1 MIRSIL
7 QRLALMGLILI
18 GVMTVTFVLSRVLP
32 GSPVEMMLGAK
43 PTLEQIAQA
52 EEELGLNQPLLKQ
65 YGLFLVD
72 AVQGDFGESLIT
84 GQAVTDDVF
93 LRATATLELVTLAL
107 LLALFV
113 GLPLGVQAAVKKETA
128 VDHTVRMGSV
138 AAVAVP
144 VFFLGLLLQMFFAGK
159 LGLLPLQGRID
170 SGVLLD
176 SSFSRVTGF
185 YLVDTLLSGEFGAFA
200 SAVRHLILPVL
211 TLSLAS
217 MATIVRVTRSMMIE
231 AMQQD
236 YISTVR
242 AYGVPQKHIHYRY
255 ALKATLIPLL
265 TVVGLTYGF
274 MLGGSIIVEYVFDW
288 PGVGGYMVQALLNND
303 FPAVMGVT
311 FFIAFAYL
319 LINLLIDLL
328 YQALDPRLRQS

>member
-7 QRLALMGLILI
+7 HRLALMVLILV

-43 PTLEQIAQA
+43 PTPEQIAQA
-52 EEELGLNQPLLKQ
+52 EEELGLNQPLPEQ
-65 YGLFLVD
+65 NGRFLIG
-72 AVQGDFGESLIT
+72 AVQGDFGKSLIT
-84 GQAVTDDVF
+84 GQPVTSDVF
-93 LRATATLELVTLAL
+93 LRATATLELVTLSL

-113 GLPLGVQAAVKKETA
+113 GLPLGVQAAVKKQTA
-128 VDHTVRMGSV
+128 VDHTIRMGSV

-144 VFFLGLLLQMFFAGK
+144 VFFLGLLLQVFFAGK
-159 LGLLPLQGRID
+159 LGILPLQGRID

-176 SSFSRVTGF
+176 YAFARVTGF
-185 YLVDTLLSGEFGAFA
+185 YLIDTLLAGEIGAFA

-231 AMQQD
+231 AMQED
-236 YISTVR
+236 HVLTVR

-319 LINLLIDLL
+319 LINLVIDLL
-328 YQALDPRLRQS
+328 YQALDPRLRQL

>member
-1 MIRSIL
+1 
-7 QRLALMGLILI
+7 MGLILI

-43 PTLEQIAQA
+43 PTAEQIAQA
-52 EEELGLNQPLLKQ
+52 EEELGLNKPLIQQ
-65 YGLFLVD
+65 YGLFLTD

-84 GQAVTDDVF
+84 GQPVTEDVF
-93 LRATATLELVTLAL
+93 LRATATLELVTLSL

-128 VDHTVRMGSV
+128 VDHGVRMGSV

-176 SSFSRVTGF
+176 YAFPRVTGF
-185 YLVDTLLSGEFGAFA
+185 YLIDTLLAGEIGAFA
-200 SAVRHLILPVL
+200 SAVRHLVLPVL

-217 MATIVRVTRSMMIE
+217 MATIVRVTRGMMIE
-231 AMQQD
+231 AMQED

-328 YQALDPRLRQS
+328 YQALDPRLRQT

>member
-1 MIRSIL
+1 MIRTIL
-7 QRLALMGLILI
+7 QRMALMGLILI

-32 GSPVEMMLGAK
+32 GSPVELMLGAK
-43 PTLEQIAQA
+43 PTAEQIAQA
-52 EEELGLNQPLLKQ
+52 EEELGLNKPLPEQ
-65 YGLFLVD
+65 YLRFVGD

-84 GQAVTDDVF
+84 GQPVTEDVF
-93 LRATATLELVTLAL
+93 LRATATLELVTLSL
-107 LLALFV
+107 LVAVFV
-113 GLPLGVQAAVKKETA
+113 GLPLGVKAAVNKETL
-128 VDHTVRMGSV
+128 VDHSVRMGSV

-144 VFFLGLLLQMFFAGK
+144 VFFLGLLLQMLFAGK
-159 LGLLPLQGRID
+159 LGWLPLQGRID

-176 SSFSRVTGF
+176 DPFARVTGS
-185 YLVDTLLSGEFGAFA
+185 YLIDTLLAGEFGAFA
-200 SAVRHLILPVL
+200 SSVRHLLLPVL

-231 AMQQD
+231 AMQED
-236 YISTVR
+236 YVATVR
-242 AYGVPQKHIHYRY
+242 AYGIPQKEIHYRY

-265 TVVGLTYGF
+265 TVIGLTYGF
-274 MLGGSIIVEYVFDW
+274 MLGGSIIVEFVFDW

-319 LINLLIDLL
+319 TINLVIDLL
-328 YQALDPRLRQS
+328 YQALDPRLRKS

>member
-7 QRLALMGLILI
+7 QRFALMGLILI

-43 PTLEQIAQA
+43 PTLEQIEAA
-52 EEELGLNQPLLKQ
+52 KEELGLNEPLIKQ
-65 YGLFLVD
+65 YGLFLGS
-72 AVQGDFGESLIT
+72 AVRGDFGESLIT
-84 GQAVTDDVF
+84 GQNVTDDVF
-93 LRATATLELVTLAL
+93 LRATATLELVTLSL

-113 GLPLGVQAAVKKETA
+113 GLPLGVQAAVKKETV

-176 SSFSRVTGF
+176 HSFNRVTGF
-185 YLVDTLLSGEFGAFA
+185 YLIDTLLAGEIGAFA

-231 AMQQD
+231 ALQED
-236 YISTVR
+236 YIVTVR
-242 AYGVPQKHIHYRY
+242 AYGVPQKQIHYGY

-328 YQALDPRLRQS
+328 YQALDPRLRKS